1 MSTRIRIHR
10 ARQALLGG
18 VVAALVASSLA
29 GCAEIEVPSVEP
41 YEPATLETPGPG
53 QPARVTF
60 TEEAA
65 RRVALQTTVVQA
77 AGDDVSMDYA
87 ALVYDKAG
95 KPWVFTVIEPLS
107 YMRAPVIIKE
117 VTDNRVTL
125 SSGPPAGTEVVTV
138 GAIQV
143 WGAELGIAGKH

>member
-1 MSTRIRIHR
+1 MSTRISLHR
-10 ARQALLGG
+10 ARQGLLDG
-18 VVAALVASSLA
+18 VVAGALAFSLA
-29 GCAEIEVPSVEP
+29 GCAEIEVPTAEP

-53 QPARVTF
+53 QPARVIL

-65 RRVALQTTVVQA
+65 RRVALQTSVVQA
-77 AGDDVSMDYA
+77 AGSDVSVDYA

-95 KPWVFTVIEPLS
+95 KPWVFTVIGPCS
-107 YMRAPVIIKE
+107 YIRAPVIINE